1 MTAHEWNPVTPMKQ
15 LCHVAL
21 IAVQCTAQPAP
32 NPKRLTVPV
41 ILANRPSHANHM
53 WDDQAAPQFTSRDA
67 SSSQLHSLQ
76 PCSCIRAPC

>member
-53 WDDQAAPQFTSRDA
+53 
-67 SSSQLHSLQ
+67 
-76 PCSCIRAPC
+76 